1 MNYKQPD
8 NDAKNVHVCE
18 GYVKAETLQ
27 LNHSTI
33 ERAQKAG
40 IGGLIFKLFT
50 DIMAAVEQLEIK
62 ENTYEDVAKIV
73 KVVQNTVSPI
83 LERYHTPG
91 IELASFVS
99 PDTGVLNL
107 VYLSEYGIFLQA
119 ADQIGET
126 EVRATDAMEIWRYL
140 YPPSK
145 IIENIISTMIAVA
158 EKHKNI
164 KNDWIL
170 SFQKIMNFV
179 WEPLND

>member
-18 GYVKAETLQ
+18 GYVKAVTLKLDQ
-27 LNHSTI
+27 STI

-40 IGGLIFKLFT
+40 IGGLIFKLST
-50 DIMAAVEQLEIK
+50 DILAAVEELEIR

-73 KVVQNTVSPI
+73 RVIQDTVSPV
-83 LERYHTPG
+83 LERYHAPG

-99 PDTGVLNL
+99 PDTGALNS
-107 VYLSEYGIFLQA
+107 VYLSEYGMVLQTV
-119 ADQIGET
+119 DQIKET

-170 SFQKIMNFV
+170 SFQRINELCLGAVK
-179 WEPLND
+179 

>member
-1 MNYKQPD
+1 MNYKQSD

-18 GYVKAETLQ
+18 GYVKAETLK
-27 LNHSTI
+27 LDYSTI

-50 DIMAAVEQLEIK
+50 DIMTAVEQLEIK
-62 ENTYEDVAKIV
+62 ENTYEDIAKIA
-73 KVVQNTVSPI
+73 KVIQDTVSPV
-83 LERYHTPG
+83 LERYYAPG
-91 IELASFVS
+91 IELASFIS
-99 PDTGVLNL
+99 PDTGALNL
-107 VYLSEYGIFLQA
+107 VYLSEYGMFLQTVN
-119 ADQIGET
+119 QIGET
-126 EVRATDAMEIWRYL
+126 GVRATDPMEIWRYL

-170 SFQKIMNFV
+170 SCQRIN
-179 WEPLND
+179 ELCLGSG

>member
-1 MNYKQPD
+1 MNYKQLD

-18 GYVKAETLQ
+18 GYVKAETLK
-27 LNHSTI
+27 LDHSTI

-40 IGGLIFKLFT
+40 IGGLISKLFT

-73 KVVQNTVSPI
+73 MVIQDTVSPV
-83 LERYHTPG
+83 LERYHAPR
-91 IELASFVS
+91 IELASFIS
-99 PDTGVLNL
+99 PDTGALNS
-107 VYLSEYGIFLQA
+107 VYLSEYGMVLQTE
-119 ADQIGET
+119 DQIGEM
-126 EVRATDAMEIWRYL
+126 EVIATDAMEIWRYL
-140 YPPSK
+140 DPPSK

-170 SFQKIMNFV
+170 SFQRVTELCLGVVK
-179 WEPLND
+179 